1 MADRGV
7 DMFLGARRDPVFGP
21 IVVAGLG
28 GTAAEAIGD
37 VTIRSHRVTG
47 VAAAA
52 MLDDLQCAA
61 LLDGWRGGPRIDR
74 AEFARIVVA
83 LATFIDDHA
92 EVSDVEI
99 NPLRLT
105 ATGLIALDAV
115 IVEVP

>member
-1 MADRGV
+1 MADAGV

-37 VTIRSHRVTG
+37 VTIRSHRVG
-47 VAAAA
+47 LAAAAA
-52 MLDDLQCAA
+52 MLEDLQCAA
-61 LLDGWRGGPRIDR
+61 LLDGWRGGPAIDR
-74 AEFARIVVA
+74 SEFARLVVA
-83 LATFIDDHA
+83 LGTFINEHP
-92 EVSDVEI
+92 EISDIEI

-105 ATGLIALDAV
+105 AAGLTALDAV